1 MKVKKIQNN
10 EEFASSQKRRSHF
23 EKHVKDNNSR
33 EFSKNDYVSREKY
46 EEAADELAN
55 TRVKTSDENSSD
67 RYIGF
72 KQKDGNYVKFDK
84 ATNALV
90 IYRPTANKGRI
101 TKGNLILTYYLANK
115 NKYTTLF
122 DKFYDSEIDNV

>member
-1 MKVKKIQNN
+1 MKVKKIKS
-10 EEFASSQKRRSHF
+10 EEFARKKKRKIHD
-23 EKHVKDNNSR
+23 EKHVNDKPG
-33 EFSKNDYVSREKY
+33 EFSKADYPSREQY
-46 EEAADELAN
+46 ERAADDLAN
-55 TRVKTSDENSSD
+55 SPVRTSDENSND

-84 ATNALV
+84 VTNALV
-90 IYRPTANKGRI
+90 IYRPTANRGRI

-115 NKYTTLF
+115 NKYITLF